1 MMRFISKIYR
11 KNFCSRPKQL
21 LLELFDESPDI
32 TRGIVLQEVGLP
44 KGKVNIYRWWETEL
58 FAFFSKSAA
67 ASTGS
72 EVVRDAP
79 IRNSRKCFN
88 ELLCFIVASDEPRM
102 ANYSGNLRDGV
113 VFSVAWGSP
122 MHIRAVTLQNP
133 TRESTY
139 AKLIQGMKENA
150 WK

>member
-32 TRGIVLQEVGLP
+32 IRGIVLQEVGLP
-44 KGKVNIYRWWETEL
+44 KGKVHTYRWWETER
-58 FAFFSKSAA
+58 FAFFAKSVA

-72 EVVRDAP
+72 EVIRDAP
-79 IRNSRKCFN
+79 IQNSRKCFN
-88 ELLCFIVASDEPRM
+88 ELLCFIVASDDPRM
-102 ANYSGNLRDGV
+102 ANYAGNLRDGV
-113 VFSVAWGSP
+113 VFSFAWGSP
-122 MHIRAVTLQNP
+122 THIRALTLQNP

-139 AKLIQGMKENA
+139 AKLIQRIKENS
-150 WK
+150 WQ